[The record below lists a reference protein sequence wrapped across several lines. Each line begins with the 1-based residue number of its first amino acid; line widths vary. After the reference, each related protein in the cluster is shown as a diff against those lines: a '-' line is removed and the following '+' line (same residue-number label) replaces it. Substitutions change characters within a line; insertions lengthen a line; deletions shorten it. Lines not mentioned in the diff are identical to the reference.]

1 MSSAAFAG
9 RAATFIGLGWAGQT
23 FLPKEYVDRINDG
36 LRNLVPSGSDATH
49 NTDRVSRHLSDLA
62 QQVEKLTRQQG
73 GPPKTGS
80 SSTIVLQH
88 EPASGKP
95 ALTALVL
102 VSVAGYLYLR
112 FWLGWRWDNFA
123 VVTRASFDATVTQF
137 TRQIDSVTEL
147 VANVRELTLHKI
159 KAVKEAIDKVVRDV
173 SRVHDDVKNV
183 QADVDTTRT
192 LAESCDRR
200 IAETSAKQDYAN
212 RGIQAL
218 CAVVGELLQNAART
232 PAIENLRSFAMISRP
247 NNNNRSLE
255 QPESTAEPANQTD
268 FDLNLDVVERLVA
281 AQEASPA
288 PI

>member
-1 MSSAAFAG
+1 MSASSAAFVG

-36 LRNLVPSGSDATH
+36 LRKLVPSGGDATH
-49 NTDRVSRHLSDLA
+49 NTDRVLRQLSNLG
-62 QQVEKLTRQQG
+62 QQVEQLSRQQG
-73 GPPKTGS
+73 GPKAGT
-80 SSTIVLQH
+80 SSTIVLQR
-88 EPASGKP
+88 EPSSGKP
-95 ALTALVL
+95 ALTMLLIVGL
-102 VSVAGYLYLR
+102 AGYLYLR
-112 FWLGWRWDNFA
+112 FWLGWRWDSFS
-123 VVTRASFDATVTQF
+123 VVTRASFDATLTQF

-147 VANVRELTLHKI
+147 VANVRELTMDKI

-173 SRVHDDVKNV
+173 SQVHDDVKNV
-183 QADVDTTRT
+183 QADVDTTRN

-247 NNNNRSLE
+247 NNNRTLE
-255 QPESTAEPANQTD
+255 QPESTAEPANQTN

-281 AQEASPA
+281 GQEVSPA